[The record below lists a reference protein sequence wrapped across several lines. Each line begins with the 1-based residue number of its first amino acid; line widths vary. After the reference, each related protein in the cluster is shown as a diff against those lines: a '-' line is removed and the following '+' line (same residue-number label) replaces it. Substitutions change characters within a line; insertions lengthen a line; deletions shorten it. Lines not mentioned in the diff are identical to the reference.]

1 MKGCRGSNSSTQVTT
16 SLPNDNYFFSSN
28 CLTFLFTFKG
38 WNDWTVLD
46 PAIVGGQLADST
58 TNSLNH
64 RSDSPSSWIKASLDQ
79 ITSDTFS
86 TQNLIPGFM
95 SINLGGHQ
103 GTQSQ
108 QQQQHQQQQQQQQQH
123 GWGGQNSLMAN
134 TPPPGFSFNR
144 GASVNHS
151 SNLIQNAYQSF
162 GGLANN
168 SDTSTHKLENEFRG
182 LIRS

>member
-1 MKGCRGSNSSTQVTT
+1 LTQ
-16 SLPNDNYFFSSN
+16 
-28 CLTFLFTFKG
+28 
-38 WNDWTVLD
+38 NDWTVLD

-58 TNSLNH
+58 TNTLNH
-64 RSDSPSSWIKASLDQ
+64 RSDSPSSWIKANLDQ
-79 ITSDTFS
+79 LTSETFS

-95 SINLGGHQ
+95 SINIGGHQ
-103 GTQSQ
+103 GTQNP
-108 QQQQHQQQQQQQQQH
+108 QQQQQQH

-144 GASVNHS
+144 GAPVSHGN
-151 SNLIQNAYQSF
+151 NLLQNAYQSF